1 MRKLY
6 YKLVQLIGYTFLF
19 EHTWNSHF
27 ELETKYSHLTLYKYM
42 GMYDHKYGGMKLKR
56 VWTIK
61 IK

>member
-1 MRKLY
+1 MKKIY

-19 EHTWNSHF
+19 EHIWSPDFNY
-27 ELETKYSHLTLYKYM
+27 ETKYSHLTLYKYM

-61 IK
+61 IR